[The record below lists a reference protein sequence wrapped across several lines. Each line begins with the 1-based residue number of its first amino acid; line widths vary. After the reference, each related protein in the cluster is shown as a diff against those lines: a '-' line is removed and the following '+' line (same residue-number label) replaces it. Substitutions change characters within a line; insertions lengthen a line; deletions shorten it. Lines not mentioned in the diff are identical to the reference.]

1 MFYLFENDTAEF
13 ARNLILPPERH
24 SHAKYM
30 HLRFQI
36 LWAISIAVGV
46 LVVGLTL
53 SVLSLLERVT
63 FSISTKAKCSKIK
76 YFYKKDRTEH

>member
-13 ARNLILPPERH
+13 ARNLILPPERLI
-24 SHAKYM
+24 AIYM

-63 FSISTKAKCSKIK
+63 FSISTKAKCSKIT
-76 YFYKKDRTEH
+76 FL